1 MNRVQREAR
10 VCELWYIQDDWVEFR
25 LVSTYPPPPEVLN
38 DVSTVVVAGG
48 AAVAVGGAAVVVGG
62 AAVVVVS
69 AGHSEGATTVQ
80 THSMYSLLPVHDVR
94 SA

>member
-1 MNRVQREAR
+1 MS
-10 VCELWYIQDDWVEFR
+10 LWYIQGDWVAFR

-38 DVSTVVVAGG
+38 GVSTVVVAGG
-48 AAVAVGGAAVVVGG
+48 AAVVVAGGATVVVAGG

-69 AGHSEGATTVQ
+69 EGHSVGATTVQ